1 VSAPTDRL
9 NDPDHLAETR
19 DFFGTRAATWDARFA
34 DDGPSYARAVGDAA
48 PTSGQAVLDLGCG
61 TGRAFDALRAA
72 VGPSGSVVG
81 LDVTA
86 EMLDAATAAGR
97 RSVAQLVLGDARRLP
112 FVDGAFDVVFA
123 AGLLP
128 HLSDPTRGLAE
139 MARVVRP
146 GGRLALFHPIGRAAL
161 ATRHERQLR
170 DDEPLDPHVLPAL
183 LGWGGW
189 VSMSID
195 DGSDRYLAIAERA
208 TDR

>member
-1 VSAPTDRL
+1 MSAPTGRL
-9 NDPDHLAETR
+9 NEPDHLAETR
-19 DFFGTRAATWDARFA
+19 DFFGTRAATWDARFP
-34 DDGPSYARAVGDAA
+34 DDGPSYARAVGDAEPA
-48 PTSGQAVLDLGCG
+48 SGQAVLDLGCG
-61 TGRAFDALRAA
+61 TGRAFGALRAA
-72 VGPSGSVVG
+72 VGASGWVVG
-81 LDVTA
+81 LDVTP

-97 RSVAQLVLGDARRLP
+97 RSVARLVLGDARRLP

-146 GGRLALFHPIGRAAL
+146 GGRLALFHPIGRATL
-161 ATRHERQLR
+161 AARHERHLR

-183 LGWGGW
+183 LGWAGW
-189 VSMSID
+189 ISMSID
-195 DGSDRYLAIAERA
+195 DGPDRYLAIAERA